1 MRVTRT
7 LLIAGAA
14 LLVQACATTQKGLD
28 LPEITDWEI
37 RQEVLV
43 GVDRWQFRGRVGVK
57 AGDEGFTGKLTY
69 GQDNDEFQA
78 TISGP
83 LGIGTVKL
91 SGEGESVTLTN
102 NKGEITKLR
111 DAEQDL
117 RNLYGWTIPV
127 ASLRFWALGIPDPST
142 EAITVFDDEGL
153 LSSMQQRGWTVTIG
167 EYRDGGGQRMP
178 SRVTAVNDDAR
189 VRLLIDDWTFF

>member
-1 MRVTRT
+1 MRVIPT
-7 LLIAGAA
+7 LLITGAA
-14 LLVQACATTQKGLD
+14 LLVQACATQKGLD
-28 LPEITDWEI
+28 LPEITDWEM

-57 AGDEGFTGKLTY
+57 AGDEGFNGNLKY
-69 GQDNDEFQA
+69 DQDNDAFEA
-78 TISGP
+78 TLSGF
-83 LGIGTVKL
+83 LGMGTVKL
-91 SGEGESVTLTN
+91 SGEGESVTLTD
-102 NKGEITKLR
+102 NKGEVTKLR

-127 ASLRFWALGIPDPST
+127 ASLRFWALGIPDPSA
-142 EAITVFDDEGL
+142 EAITEFDDEGL

-178 SRVTAVNDDAR
+178 RRVTAVNDDAR
-189 VRLLIDDWTFF
+189 VRLVIDDWAFF

>member
-7 LLIAGAA
+7 LLITGAA
-14 LLVQACATTQKGLD
+14 LLVQACATQKGLD
-28 LPEITDWEI
+28 LPEITDWEM

-57 AGDEGFTGKLTY
+57 AGDEGFNGNLKY
-69 GQDNDEFQA
+69 DQDNDAFEA
-78 TISGP
+78 TLSGF

-91 SGEGESVTLTN
+91 SGEGESVTLTD
-102 NKGEITKLR
+102 NKGEVTKLR

-142 EAITVFDDEGL
+142 EAITEFDDEGL

-178 SRVTAVNDDAR
+178 RRVTAVNDDAR
-189 VRLLIDDWTFF
+189 VRLVIDDWAFF

>member
-1 MRVTRT
+1 M
-7 LLIAGAA
+7 
-14 LLVQACATTQKGLD
+14 
-28 LPEITDWEI
+28 

-57 AGDEGFTGKLTY
+57 AGDEGFNGKLKY

-102 NKGEITKLR
+102 NKGEITKLL

-153 LSSMQQRGWTVTIG
+153 LSSMQQSGWTVTIG

-178 SRVTAVNDDAR
+178 RRVTAVNDDAR

>member
-7 LLIAGAA
+7 LLITGAA
-14 LLVQACATTQKGLD
+14 LLVQACATQKGLD
-28 LPEITDWEI
+28 LPEITDWEM

-57 AGDEGFTGKLTY
+57 AGDEGFNGNLKY
-69 GQDNDEFQA
+69 DQDNDAFEA
-78 TISGP
+78 TLSGF

-91 SGEGESVTLTN
+91 SGEGESVTLTDS
-102 NKGEITKLR
+102 KGEVTKLR

-142 EAITVFDDEGL
+142 EAITEFDDEGL
-153 LSSMQQRGWTVTIG
+153 LSSLQQRGWTVTIG

-178 SRVTAVNDDAR
+178 RRVTAVNDDAR
-189 VRLLIDDWTFF
+189 VRLVIDDWAFF

>member
-1 MRVTRT
+1 MRVTPT
-7 LLIAGAA
+7 LLIAAAA
-14 LLVQACATTQKGLD
+14 LLVQACATQKGLD
-28 LPEITDWEI
+28 LPEITDWEM

-43 GVDRWQFRGRVGVK
+43 GADRWQFRGRIGVK
-57 AGDEGFTGKLTY
+57 AGDEGFNGKLKY
-69 GQDNDEFQA
+69 GQDNDAFEA
-78 TISGP
+78 TLSGP
-83 LGIGTVKL
+83 LGIGTVKM
-91 SGEGESVTLTN
+91 SGEGESVTLTD
-102 NKGEITKLR
+102 NKGEVTKLR

-142 EAITVFDDEGL
+142 EAITEFDDEGL

-178 SRVTAVNDDAR
+178 RRVTAVNDDAR